1 MKNIQ
6 DILREDD
13 RQINEGF
20 LLNNVTKITLNKLS
34 SQELLDGIL
43 NMYDYIADGDD
54 IKLFLQ
60 DFPIKDQLFWKNL
73 YDLNQK
79 KVWSII
85 DVDSNYDELKS
96 IIPHFNQFIE
106 VNIQFRRKLREIIKN
121 SRNDKLDLKSSEP
134 QEILAIQD
142 NLLKNDKQNGKV
154 YILTIN
160 RTTGLFK
167 RIFRSIDAKFL
178 KKIFE
183 KIATGR

>member
-96 IIPHFNQFIE
+96 IIPHFNQFVD
-106 VNIQFRRKLREIIKN
+106 VNVQFRRKLREIIKN
-121 SRNDKLDLKSSEP
+121 SRNDKL
-134 QEILAIQD
+134 AIQD
-142 NLLKNDKQNGKV
+142 NLLKNDNRNGKV